1 MLLLVGCVVAED
13 SLMQF
18 EKASDLEHVQEH
30 GAERVNKMKQSA
42 TAMEEQWRGLVANV
56 AESNSWTNPAT
67 GNPWVPDKELV
78 LDPVKN
84 VIDQMREQLVGQK
97 DLNTWIMGNHTAEIA
112 ACNAARETA
121 LTGTVIPLKTAMIA
135 ARDAHAGCRGEE
147 NTAISAMEAQCKKFN
162 DLSTPTCTHE
172 QDWFAAFA
180 EGVEGPNTLKELV
193 ANAASCKADI
203 ASTKT
208 KAEECDGKQTS
219 FTSAFCDYATELD
232 LTCSAHDDCYS
243 TQTGNWGL
251 ANGSIQKL
259 EDEQKTIFRMLGR
272 IECYLNLLF
281 AKKDNVSAVPTQ
293 ADITTCEKT
302 AQTDTPLDVT
312 YGVQEE
318 KGLCKDDLRVSDE
331 SSANKPGSDLWY
343 TKEFLEDAA
352 IKLHGKLNA
361 NTQTC

>member
-42 TAMEEQWRGLVANV
+42 SAMEDQWRGLVANI

-67 GNPWVPDKELV
+67 GNPWVPDKSLV

-112 ACNAARETA
+112 ACNAAREAA

-135 ARDAHAGCRGEE
+135 ARGAHAGCRGEE
-147 NTAISAMEAQCKKFN
+147 NTAISAMEAQCKKFD
-162 DLSTPTCTHE
+162 DLSKPTCTHE
-172 QDWFAAFA
+172 QDWFAGFA
-180 EGVEGPNTLKELV
+180 EGTEGAGSLKELV

-203 ASTKT
+203 ASTT
-208 KAEECDGKQTS
+208 SKAEECDGKQTS
-219 FTSAFCDYATELD
+219 FTSAFCEYATELD
-232 LTCSAHDDCYS
+232 TTCTTHDDCYT

-259 EDEQKTIFRMLGR
+259 EEEQKTIFRMLGR

-281 AKKDNVSAVPTQ
+281 SKADNSVPTQ
-293 ADITTCEKT
+293 ADITTCENT
-302 AQTDTPLDVT
+302 AVTDTPLDVT
-312 YGVQEE
+312 YGVQEDR
-318 KGLCKDDLRVSDE
+318 GLCYDDPRVNDE
-331 SSANKPGSDLWY
+331 SPANKPGSDAWY
-343 TKEFLEDAA
+343 NKEFDASIA
-352 IKLHGKLNA
+352 LHSKLNA